1 MNYPTVF
8 RQLSEILG
16 SDRLKKNVSLA
27 SHTTFGIGGPAELFY
42 EAQTSEELIKAIK
55 TARELK
61 IPYFI
66 LGGGSNILVA
76 DSGFLGLVIKVKSQ
90 KLKIKNLKIVAEA
103 GVPLAKVV
111 KAAEKHSLS
120 GLECCI
126 SIPGTVG
133 GAVAGNAGAKNQWI
147 SQCIKSVT
155 ILDTDKSNKII
166 NLKKNNCQFGY
177 RISCFK
183 NNPSKIILE
192 AVFELK
198 KENSKIIQKKTK
210 QFLEAKGNQPKEKS
224 AGSIFK
230 NPANDSAGRL
240 IDAIGLKGK
249 KVGEAQISPQHANFI
264 VNLGRAK
271 AKDVLALIKLAQ
283 DKAREK
289 FGVELELE
297 IQLIGFKK

>member
-1 MNYPTVF
+1 MLNTKTIH
-8 RQLSEILG
+8 QLSEILG

-27 SHTTFGIGGPAELFY
+27 SHTTFGVGGPAELFY
-42 EAQTSEELIKAIK
+42 EAQTSEELIRVIK

-76 DSGFLGLVIKVKSQ
+76 DSGFIGLVIKIKSQ
-90 KLKIKNLKIVAEA
+90 KLKIKSLKIVAEA
-103 GVPLAKVV
+103 GVPLAKIV

-126 SIPGTVG
+126 GIPGTVG

-147 SQCIKSVT
+147 SQSIKSVT
-155 ILDTDKSNKII
+155 ILDKSGKII
-166 NLKKNNCQFGY
+166 NLKKDDCQFGY

-192 AVFELK
+192 AIFELK
-198 KENSKIIQKKTK
+198 RENPKIIQKETK
-210 QFLEAKGNQPKEKS
+210 QFLEARKNQPKEKS

-230 NPANDSAGRL
+230 NPVNDSAGRL
-240 IDAIGLKGK
+240 IDAVGLKGK
-249 KVGEAQISPQHANFI
+249 KVGEAQISHQHANFI